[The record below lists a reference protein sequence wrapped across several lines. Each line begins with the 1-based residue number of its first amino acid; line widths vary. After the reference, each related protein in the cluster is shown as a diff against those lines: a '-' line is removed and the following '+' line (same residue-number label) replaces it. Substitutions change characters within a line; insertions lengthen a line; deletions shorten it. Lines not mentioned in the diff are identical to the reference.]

1 MDDVRSIEEAG
12 RDLSSAHSQP
22 SVNLRR
28 RLLFTDH
35 LALILAWLPC
45 ALIGAFGGYQFLEWT
60 GIYVAAVG
68 IGSWLLHANEMYLAR
83 VSSVR
88 AVELSRLFRVT
99 AMLFVLMVLVLR
111 VTHIETRLREV
122 AVASVLTLLFLVIG
136 RSAYRAWIANARRNN
151 RFIRRVL
158 VIGTNQE
165 AAEFVGLIRDHPETG
180 FRISGVV
187 GDRDDAIEN
196 NLMHLW
202 LGVAEDATAELRGS
216 DVNGVVLMVSALE
229 SAELNELVRELQTAQ
244 VHIHL
249 SNGVRGINY
258 RRLRAAPIVHE
269 PLFYVEQST
278 LHRHQLMIK
287 RGLDIVGAG
296 LAMLVFSPLF
306 LLIALLVKLNDRG
319 PIFFGQVRVGRD
331 GRQFKVWKFR
341 TMVVDAEARLRD
353 LKQTNERTGPLFK
366 MERDPRVTKIGH
378 LLRETSLDE
387 MPQLFNVLKGE
398 MSLVGPRPAL
408 PEEVEQFDRRLL
420 DRTKVRPGIT
430 GLWQVEA
437 RDNPSFSAYR
447 RLDLFYVDNWSVS
460 LDLVIILATVEQV
473 AAKAVRTVLR
483 KRPAASNVTTVDPGA
498 AAGIE
503 ATNRA
508 A

>member
-158 VIGTNQE
+158 VIGTNEE
-165 AAEFVGLIRDHPETG
+165 AAEFVSLIRDHPETG

-196 NLMHLW
+196 HLMPLW

-216 DVNGVVLMVSALE
+216 SVNGVVLMVSALE
-229 SAELNELVRELQTAQ
+229 SSELNELVRELQTAQ

-258 RRLRAAPIVHE
+258 RRLRPEFTGINR
-269 PLFYVEQST
+269 PGWKPT
-278 LHRHQLMIK
+278 LEAQKL
-287 RGLDIVGAG
+287 LDASEKMRV
-296 LAMLVFSPLF
+296 
-306 LLIALLVKLNDRG
+306 
-319 PIFFGQVRVGRD
+319 QVR
-331 GRQFKVWKFR
+331 
-341 TMVVDAEARLRD
+341 L
-353 LKQTNERTGPLFK
+353 
-366 MERDPRVTKIGH
+366 
-378 LLRETSLDE
+378 
-387 MPQLFNVLKGE
+387 
-398 MSLVGPRPAL
+398 
-408 PEEVEQFDRRLL
+408 EQAF
-420 DRTKVRPGIT
+420 
-430 GLWQVEA
+430 
-437 RDNPSFSAYR
+437 
-447 RLDLFYVDNWSVS
+447 
-460 LDLVIILATVEQV
+460 ATFE
-473 AAKAVRTVLR
+473 
-483 KRPAASNVTTVDPGA
+483 N
-498 AAGIE
+498 
-503 ATNRA
+503 
-508 A
+508 